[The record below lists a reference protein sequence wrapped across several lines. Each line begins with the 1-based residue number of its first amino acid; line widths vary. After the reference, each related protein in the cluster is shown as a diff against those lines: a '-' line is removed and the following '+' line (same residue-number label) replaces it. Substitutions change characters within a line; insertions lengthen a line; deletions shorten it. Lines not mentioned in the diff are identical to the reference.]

1 MRVSNV
7 KYGKRKSLGKT
18 MLKLIIIIFSFELL
32 LIAFTAILVKDENE
46 DLYYNKARIICADKL
61 NEVRDEIKYG
71 SYNFKKWKYPYVV
84 IDNKGK
90 ILYGSDALKLGKSVD
105 LNQFLQFDKSSYINN
120 KDLIKTTFP
129 IVIDSE
135 NKGFMVAFINKAE
148 LSNKS
153 ILEKRIYIITPFVIA
168 ALFNLIVWSFY
179 KKYHDRNVIKPIQKI
194 TESAEDIINGTLTN
208 YVTYESNTE
217 IGELAYAFE
226 LMRDEIDNYR
236 KREEKLKKAQKEMII
251 AISHDLKT
259 PLSSIKAYVEAIRD
273 GIAESDEDRHE
284 YTGVVLKKVN
294 DINKLT
300 DDLLEHS
307 KAELEVLTICKKE
320 VFIKEFLFNIIK
332 EIELQLKNTEIQ
344 FKYDD
349 NIPDGI
355 IEIDEIR
362 ISQVIFNLI
371 TNAIKYSNK
380 NSHIEFKAKVTNK
393 ELFIYIEDNGQGILP
408 EDTPFIFNKF
418 YRGDKSRNSK
428 IQGSGIGLSICKY
441 IVEKH
446 YGEIFFKSKINGGSI
461 FYFYIPML

>member
-1 MRVSNV
+1 
-7 KYGKRKSLGKT
+7 
-18 MLKLIIIIFSFELL
+18 MLKLIIIVFSFEILL
-32 LIAFTAILVKDENE
+32 MALTFFIIKDENE
-46 DLYYNKARIICADKL
+46 ELYYNKARTICADKL
-61 NEVRDEIKYG
+61 NEVRDEIEYG
-71 SYNFKKWKYPYVV
+71 RYEFGKWNYSYAV
-84 IDNKGK
+84 IDNKGEV
-90 ILYGSDALKLGKSVD
+90 LYSSDVLKLGESVD
-105 LNQFLQFDKSSYINN
+105 LNQFLQFDKSSYIKN
-120 KDLIKTTFP
+120 KGLIKTTFP
-129 IVIDSE
+129 IVIDKE
-135 NKGFMVAFINKAE
+135 NKGYLVAFIGKTE
-148 LSNKS
+148 LSNRS
-153 ILEKRIYIITPFVIA
+153 RLEERIYIMTPFVIA
-168 ALFNLIVWSFY
+168 TLFNLIAWIIY
-179 KKYHDRNVIKPIQKI
+179 KRYHDRNVINPIQKI

-208 YVTYESNTE
+208 YITYESNTE

-273 GIAESDEDRHE
+273 GIAQSDEDRRE

-320 VFIKEFLFNIIK
+320 VFIKEFLINIIK

-344 FKYDD
+344 FRYDD

-355 IEIDEIR
+355 IEIDESR

-371 TNAIKYSNK
+371 TNAIKYSNG
-380 NSHIEFKAKVTNK
+380 NSYIEFKAEVTNK

-408 EDTPFIFNKF
+408 EDAPFIFNKF

-428 IQGSGIGLSICKY
+428 IQGSGIGLSVCKY
-441 IVEKH
+441 IIEKH

-461 FYFYIPML
+461 FYFYIPVL